1 MLRDM
6 AKKPTEPKWRVQLN
20 ELRTLREMTQSRLAE
35 ELGVSQATV
44 WRLLH
49 YEDQSIKLKTAEAI
63 ERVHGEA
70 FDE

>member
-6 AKKPTEPKWRVQLN
+6 AKKPTEPKWRAQLN

-35 ELGVSQATV
+35 KLGVSQATV

-70 FDE
+70 FDG

>member
-6 AKKPTEPKWRVQLN
+6 AKKPTEPKWRVQIN

-35 ELGVSQATV
+35 KLGVSQATV

-70 FDE
+70 FDG

>member
-6 AKKPTEPKWRVQLN
+6 AKKPTEPKWRAQIN

-70 FDE
+70 FDG